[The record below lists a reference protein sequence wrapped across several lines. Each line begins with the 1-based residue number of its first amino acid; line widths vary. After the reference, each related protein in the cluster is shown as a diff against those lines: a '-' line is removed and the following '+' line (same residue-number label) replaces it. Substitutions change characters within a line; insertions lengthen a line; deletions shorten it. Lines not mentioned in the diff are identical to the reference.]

1 MANGHL
7 VFGEAVSRVAEALSP
22 LGAAARIVAE
32 SCALVVEMR
41 EINLEGRRVANDKEV
56 KLTALANRRAESSAA
71 LREMRSRLG
80 NADVSAQSLRQS
92 LMDMQRE
99 MVKGSL
105 EEKKLYK
112 ELIQTIT
119 TALVSH
125 HAEQGGALVGAI
137 DAVLNGSGSA
147 ANAPVPVNA
156 PRRNPPGRS
165 RRPRR

>member
-41 EINLEGRRVANDKEV
+41 EINLEGRRVENDKEV

-80 NADVSAQSLRQS
+80 NADVSAQSLRQA
-92 LMDMQRE
+92 LMDMQRQ

-147 ANAPVPVNA
+147 ANAPVPVKA
-156 PRRNPPGRS
+156 PRLDAPGRS